1 MLWSHGVTLLKGY
14 NWASI
19 LQYSILGCIT
29 WLLPLGPNYY
39 HRWSLHLPPL
49 LIHSTNQDPYHRV
62 VLFDIAT
69 RVHFLYLFNVRTRWI
84 HPRPCIGYPEKYLNC
99 LVFPFLQNN
108 LLSFLGVCNQD
119 IYAIYG
125 MVLIINTSTWGGFI
139 SLHCIHAQRI
149 NVAESYIEGWFFFL
163 ACLRTLWNV
172 HKQLNNRWIWIQT
185 KWLYFKCINN

>member
-139 SLHCIHAQRI
+139 NFDTTPLFGRAGALPLVHIAFKL
-149 NVAESYIEGWFFFL
+149 NESM
-163 ACLRTLWNV
+163 
-172 HKQLNNRWIWIQT
+172 
-185 KWLYFKCINN
+185 